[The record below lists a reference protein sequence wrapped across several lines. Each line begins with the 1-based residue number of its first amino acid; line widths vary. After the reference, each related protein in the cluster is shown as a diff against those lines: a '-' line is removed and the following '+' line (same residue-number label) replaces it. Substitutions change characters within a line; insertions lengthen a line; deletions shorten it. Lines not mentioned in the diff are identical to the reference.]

1 MALGKS
7 ARRDFPI
14 FSRKVNGKRLV
25 YLDSAA
31 TSQKPLAVLDA
42 MREYYEKHNGNP
54 GRGVSAL
61 TAEAGEAYEKAR
73 GEVARFIGAKAN
85 EIIFTRNSTESLN
98 LLSYSLPAALTPDI
112 SRPIALSLME
122 HHSNLVPWQQM
133 AKRTGRRLAFV
144 PFETDKPI
152 TADNLARLPS
162 STPPCVFPIAHASNA
177 LGTINDISGLVK
189 YAHGQWNCPVVVDA
203 AQSAPHMPIDVKK
216 LDCDF
221 LAFSGHKMLGPMG
234 AGVLYMKEEWMG
246 RLPPF
251 LTGGGQISRVD
262 DNSSTWA
269 EGPAK
274 FEAGTPDVAAAG
286 GLAEAV
292 RYIRKAGIGNIQAHE
307 KKLAKKI
314 IDMLR
319 GIEGVSLYGL
329 PNERGRVGVV
339 SFNLHGVHAHDLGSI
354 LDRHGV
360 QVRVGHHCA
369 QPLMRRLKVAATA
382 RASVYLYNDADDV
395 EALEEG
401 LREAKKI
408 FGA

>member
-1 MALGKS
+1 MKLGTS

-14 FSRKVNGKRLV
+14 FSRKVNGKRLA

-31 TSQKPLAVLDA
+31 TSQKPRPVLEA
-42 MREYYEKHNGNP
+42 MREYYEKRNGNP
-54 GRGVSAL
+54 GRGVSTL

-73 GEVARFIGAKAN
+73 EEVAGFIGAKTN

-98 LLSYSLPAALTPDI
+98 LLSYSLPAVLAPDI

-133 AKRTGRRLAFV
+133 AKKTGRKLAFV

-152 TADNLARLPS
+152 TTNNLAKLS
-162 STPPCVFPIAHASNA
+162 SPTAPCVFPVAHASNA
-177 LGTINDISGLVK
+177 LGTINDISGIVK
-189 YAHGQWNCPVVVDA
+189 YAHEQWDCPVVVDA
-203 AQSAPHMPIDVKK
+203 AQSAPHIPIDVKK

-251 LTGGGQISRVD
+251 LTGGGQISRVED
-262 DNSSTWA
+262 SSSTWA

-274 FEAGTPDVAAAG
+274 FEAGTPDVAAAA
-286 GLAEAV
+286 GLAEAM
-292 RYIRKAGIGNIQAHE
+292 RYLRKAGMEKIAAHE
-307 KKLAKKI
+307 KKLLKKML
-314 IDMLR
+314 DMLR

-329 PNERGRVGVV
+329 PSERGRVGVV
-339 SFNLHGVHAHDLGSI
+339 SFNLQGVHAHDLGSI

-369 QPLMRRLKVAATA
+369 QPLMRRLQVAATA

-401 LREAKKI
+401 LADAKKI
-408 FGA
+408 FGE